1 MLVTIYLC
9 YSSTCF
15 VINHESKSSKTCL
28 FWNSFSWDTLY
39 IDSCVDLRICKRNP
53 HGQVLRWNSYVS
65 FLFFSFLSL
74 SSSIRFWFTYRFIEL
89 QVLFYLR
96 VSHLLFSFPSP
107 VFGFSATSTLIFAAR
122 DERMQILHYKR
133 GFKGSMVLFY
143 FTPSIDLVV
152 NLNIYFIY
160 LRKKQMRDIIF
171 HEGKFCKINR
181 NSVLIIRL

>member
-65 FLFFSFLSL
+65 FLFFFSIVVFLYPLLIYIPFYRAPGIFLPASLTPFVFFSL
-74 SSSIRFWFTYRFIEL
+74 SRVWFFGYVHVDFCRSWRKDANTALQAWFQRLYGFI
-89 QVLFYLR
+89 LFYTIDR
-96 VSHLLFSFPSP
+96 S
-107 VFGFSATSTLIFAAR
+107 
-122 DERMQILHYKR
+122 R
-133 GFKGSMVLFY
+133 GKFEH
-143 FTPSIDLVV
+143 
-152 NLNIYFIY
+152 
-160 LRKKQMRDIIF
+160 IF
-171 HEGKFCKINR
+171 HLSRR
-181 NSVLIIRL
+181 NKWEI

>member
-1 MLVTIYLC
+1 MNQNRVRHVYFETVFHGTPCISILA
-9 YSSTCF
+9 
-15 VINHESKSSKTCL
+15 
-28 FWNSFSWDTLY
+28 W
-39 IDSCVDLRICKRNP
+39 IC
-53 HGQVLRWNSYVS
+53 GYVS
-65 FLFFSFLSL
+65 EIHMVRSFDGTRMFPSSFFFLSL

-89 QVLFYLR
+89 QVFFYLR

-160 LRKKQMRDIIF
+160 LEETNERYNVPR
-171 HEGKFCKINR
+171 GKI
-181 NSVLIIRL
+181 L